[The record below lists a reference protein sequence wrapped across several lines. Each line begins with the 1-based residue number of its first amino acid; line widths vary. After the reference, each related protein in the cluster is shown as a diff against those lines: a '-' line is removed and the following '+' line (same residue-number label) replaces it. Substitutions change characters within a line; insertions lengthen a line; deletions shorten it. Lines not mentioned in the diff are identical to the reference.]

1 MASPILS
8 RREAVASLLA
18 LASVGAMSACRES
31 TENGGVAEVST
42 GYADGANFLSADE
55 MAMVAAIADTI
66 IPDTDTPGAVAA
78 GVPAVIQGLASDWGD
93 DEYRKYMRGGLAQL
107 GDKLRREAGQDF
119 ANLSPARRESL
130 LAKIDAGAF
139 ARPKPEIYSEQTATE
154 DDEAGYGSADGET
167 IPDEAIK
174 AENLQNEFYRAFKN
188 TVATAY
194 YMSEIGATEELAYEA
209 VPGEWIG
216 DAPLSQYPKTWAT

>member
-18 LASVGAMSACRES
+18 IAGASALTACRDAS
-31 TENGGVAEVST
+31 ENGGVADVST
-42 GYADGANFLSADE
+42 DYAAGANFFSGAE
-55 MAMVAAIADTI
+55 MALIGALADTI

-78 GVPAVIQGLASDWGD
+78 GVPGVIQGLASDWGD
-93 DEYRKYMRGGLAQL
+93 DDYRKYLRGGLAKL
-107 GDKLRREAGQDF
+107 GDKLRQEAGQAF
-119 ANLSPARRESL
+119 ADLSPARRESL
-130 LAKIDAGAF
+130 LAAVDARAF
-139 ARPKPEIYSEQTATE
+139 AKAETKVDSEQTATE

-167 IPDEAIK
+167 IPDEAID
-174 AENLQNEFYRAFKN
+174 ADALQNEFYRAFKN

-194 YMSEIGATEELAYEA
+194 YMSEIGATQELAYEA

-216 DAPLSQYPKTWAT
+216 DAPLSEYPKTWAT